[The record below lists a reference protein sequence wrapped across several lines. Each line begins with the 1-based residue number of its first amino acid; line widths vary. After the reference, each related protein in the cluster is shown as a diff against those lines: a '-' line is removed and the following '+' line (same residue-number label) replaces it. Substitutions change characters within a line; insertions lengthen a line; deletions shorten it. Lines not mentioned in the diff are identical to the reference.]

1 MPINFILSI
10 VTKGG
15 GLYIGNHGKLVYHV
29 PNDLKYFKEVTINK
43 VVVMGHNTWKS
54 LPFQPLPDRKN
65 IVITNCKI
73 KNSEGVDFMSLKKFK
88 CYFSKNK
95 DAEIYCIGG
104 SQLFKTFMEDMQLQ
118 PNKLFITHMK
128 PSKKL
133 LDNMEADVFFYTD
146 YFKHYKL
153 YSYSKEYTHLKGDDE
168 ACYIKY
174 RYLQYKISNHYHEE
188 YNYLLTLDSLIR
200 RPLERQDRTGVGV
213 KSMFSNK
220 LQFDISNS
228 IPLLTTKQVSFK
240 NIVEELLWF
249 CRGETDANVLKKKGI
264 NIWNGNTT
272 REFLDSRGLDYPE
285 GELGPLYGFQ
295 MRHFGAKYPCTKRG
309 FDQLKYVEK
318 LLKEDPFNRRIMIT
332 YLNPPDYSKGV
343 LLPCHHYI
351 QFYVEEINGEKYLSC
366 FFNMRSSDFALAGCY
381 NIVSYT
387 VLTYILA
394 KKCDMKPLSIV
405 YHSVDCHVYLNHIE
419 AVKEQLKRDI
429 RPFPALEVH
438 NSIKDK
444 KWEDISFFDF
454 ELVGYFPHPPIKMS
468 MAV

>member
-1 MPINFILSI
+1 MPINFILS
-10 VTKGG
+10 VVLKEGK
-15 GLYIGNHGKLVYHV
+15 LYIGNHGKLLYCI
-29 PNDLKYFKEVTINK
+29 PNDLKYFKQITIDNI
-43 VVVMGHNTWKS
+43 VVMGHNTWKS
-54 LPFQPLPDRKN
+54 LHIKPLPRRKN

-73 KNSEGVDFMSLKKFK
+73 KPSEGVEFMDIKKFK
-88 CYFSKNK
+88 SYLKYNQHE
-95 DAEIYCIGG
+95 EIYCIGG
-104 SQLFKTFMEDMQLQ
+104 SKLFKTFMEDIELQ
-118 PNKLFITHMK
+118 PRKLLITHLK

-133 LDNMEADVFFYTD
+133 LDEMEADVFFPTE
-146 YFKHYKL
+146 YFKYYKL
-153 YSYSKEYTHLKGDDE
+153 YAYSKENTHLKDDDE
-168 ACYIKY
+168 SMYIKY
-174 RYLQYKISNHYHEE
+174 RYLQYTASNVYHEE
-188 YNYLLTLDSLIR
+188 YNYLLTLESLINR
-200 RPLERQDRTGVGV
+200 TDEREDRTGVGV
-213 KSMFSNK
+213 KSVFSNK

-249 CRGETDANVLKKKGI
+249 CRGETDANILKRKGI

-295 MRHFGAKYPCTKRG
+295 MRHFGAKYPSIDRG
-309 FDQLKYVEK
+309 FDQLKYAER

-332 YLNPPDYSKGV
+332 YLNPPDYHKGV

-394 KKCDMKPLSIV
+394 KRCGMKPRSIV

-429 RPFPALEVH
+429 RPFPALEVDDDV
-438 NSIKDK
+438 KDK
-444 KWEDISFFDF
+444 NWEDIKFSDF
-454 ELVGYFPHPPIKMS
+454 ELVGYFPHPIIRMP

>member
-1 MPINFILSI
+1 MPINFILS
-10 VTKGG
+10 VVLREGK
-15 GLYIGNHGKLVYHV
+15 LYIGNRGKLVYHI
-29 PNDLKYFKEVTINK
+29 PDDLKYFKQMTLNNT
-43 VVVMGHNTWKS
+43 VVMGHNTWNS
-54 LPFQPLPDRKN
+54 LPTKPLPGRKN
-65 IVITNCKI
+65 IVITNCKT
-73 KNSEGVDFMSLKKFK
+73 KSHEVVDFMNLERFK
-88 CYFSKNK
+88 VYLEIHRNE
-95 DAEIYCIGG
+95 EIYCIGG
-104 SQLFKTFMEDMQLQ
+104 SKLFKSFMEDIDLR
-118 PNKLFITHMK
+118 PSKVFITHMK

-133 LDNMEADVFFYTD
+133 LDEMEADVFLHTQ
-146 YFKHYKL
+146 YFKYYKL
-153 YSYSKEYTHLKGDDE
+153 FAYSKEHSKDD
-168 ACYIKY
+168 IKY
-174 RYLQYKISNHYHEE
+174 RYLQYKVSNKYHEE
-188 YNYLLTLDSLIR
+188 YNYLRTLNTLINR
-200 RPLERQDRTGVGV
+200 RDTRQDRTGVGV
-213 KSMFSNK
+213 KSIFSNK

-249 CRGETDANVLKKKGI
+249 CRGETDSNVLKRKGI

-295 MRHFGAKYPCTKRG
+295 MRYFGAKYPSTSDG

-332 YLNPPDYSKGV
+332 YLNPPDYDKGV

-387 VLTYILA
+387 ILTYILA
-394 KKCDMKPLSIV
+394 KKCGMKPLSIV
-405 YHSVDCHVYLNHIE
+405 YHAVDCHVYTNHIE
-419 AVKEQLKRDI
+419 AVKEQLKRDV
-429 RPFPALEVH
+429 RPFPSLELNHDV
-438 NSIKDK
+438 KDK
-444 KWEDISFFDF
+444 DWEKIKLSDF
-454 ELVGYFPHPPIKMS
+454 ELVGYFPHPSIRMQ